1 MGWKYK
7 LDDGEVEIQVSKE
20 VLLSALTASKAVL
33 SDYAVG
39 IEPAPQSVSFAVW
52 AVLSTIDTAIKVVER
67 DYVPAVPDKATIAK
81 FNQHVQSMTT
91 QHVQDTTTQHVQVVT
106 TQQKNTG
113 WEGS

>member
-1 MGWKYK
+1 MAWKYK

-52 AVLSTIDTAIKVVER
+52 AVLSTIDTAIKVIER
-67 DYVPAVPDKATIAK
+67 DYVPAVPDKATVDK
-81 FNQHVQSMTT
+81 LYQHVQNMTA
-91 QHVQDTTTQHVQVVT
+91 
-106 TQQKNTG
+106 QQKTTG
-113 WEGS
+113 SEGSCTG

>member
-39 IEPAPQSVSFAVW
+39 IEPAPQSVSFAVRVILN
-52 AVLSTIDTAIKVVER
+52 AIDHAASVIER
-67 DYVPAVPDKATIAK
+67 DYVPAVPDEATIHK
-81 FNQHVQSMTT
+81 FNQHVQDMTA
-91 QHVQDTTTQHVQVVT
+91 
-106 TQQKNTG
+106 QQKTAGSEESCTG
-113 WEGS
+113 